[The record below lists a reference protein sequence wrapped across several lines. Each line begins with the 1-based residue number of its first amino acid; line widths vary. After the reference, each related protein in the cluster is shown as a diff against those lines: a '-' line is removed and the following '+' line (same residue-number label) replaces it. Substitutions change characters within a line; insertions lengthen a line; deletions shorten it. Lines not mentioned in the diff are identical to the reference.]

1 MVPARLADGSECEA
15 GMALLRQIV
24 MARAFPKVNSV
35 QRINNEFVNK
45 VFDSPKTL
53 DRLCQ
58 ASGGHVRNLF
68 RLLYGCLEQDDPP
81 ITSKLV
87 ESIIAKERNK
97 MVKTITDDEWDLIK
111 KVQQDKRVRGEAE
124 YQTLIKSQ
132 FVFEYEYQ
140 GNSWFDRNPILDD

>member
-1 MVPARLADGSECEA
+1 M
-15 GMALLRQIV
+15 
-24 MARAFPKVNSV
+24 
-35 QRINNEFVNK
+35 QRIGDEFVNK
-45 VFDSPKTL
+45 VFDTPQTL

-81 ITSKLV
+81 ITASLV

-97 MVKTITDDEWDLIK
+97 MVKTITQDEWELIA
-111 KVQQDKRVRGEAE
+111 KVKQDKRVRGELE

-140 GNSWFDRNPILDD
+140 NVSWFDINPILDDR

>member
-1 MVPARLADGSECEA
+1 
-15 GMALLRQIV
+15 
-24 MARAFPKVNSV
+24 
-35 QRINNEFVNK
+35 
-45 VFDSPKTL
+45 
-53 DRLCQ
+53 
-58 ASGGHVRNLF
+58 
-68 RLLYGCLEQDDPP
+68 
-81 ITSKLV
+81 
-87 ESIIAKERNK
+87 